1 MSSHRPQKK
10 WGQNFL
16 INTGAIEKIVAAV
29 EPLPGELVLEIG
41 PGRGAL
47 TRHLVERY
55 DRVRALEIDPVLAES
70 LASALP
76 ELEVRLEDAT
86 SAELPDEPYVA
97 VGNLPYNV
105 ATPIIRRL
113 AAHPL
118 MRKGVFMVQKE
129 VADRIAAKAG
139 SDAYG
144 WFSLAVQ
151 AYGRVRPLL
160 TLGPGS
166 FRPRPKVSS
175 AVIVFERETRPFI
188 TNEEDTL
195 EVASQAFT
203 LRRKTLLNA
212 IAGGRD
218 REAARAA
225 IESTGID
232 PQLRPEQLTLEDFDR
247 LTAALRSREP
257 HE

>member
-16 INTGAIEKIVAAV
+16 VNAGAIEKIVSAV
-29 EPLPGELVLEIG
+29 EPREGELVLEIG

-47 TRHLVERY
+47 TRGLVERY
-55 DRVRALEIDPVLAES
+55 GRVRALEIDPQLADALRE
-70 LASALP
+70 ALP
-76 ELEVRLEDAT
+76 SLDVQLADAT
-86 SAELPDEPYVA
+86 DAALPDEPYVA

-105 ATPIIRRL
+105 ATPIIRRV

-118 MRKGVFMVQKE
+118 MRRGVFMVQKE
-129 VADRIAAKAG
+129 VADRIVAPPG

-151 AYGRVRPLL
+151 AYGRTRPLL

-175 AVIVFERETRPFI
+175 AVVVFTREPRSFATGP
-188 TNEEDTL
+188 EPVL
-195 EVASQAFT
+195 ALASQAFT
-203 LRRKTLLNA
+203 QRRKTLLNA
-212 IAGGRD
+212 ISGGRD
-218 REAARAA
+218 RDAVREA
-225 IESTGID
+225 IERAGLS
-232 PQLRPEQLTLEDFDR
+232 PQLRPEQLSIEDFDR
-247 LTAALRSREP
+247 LVAELG
-257 HE
+257 

>member
-29 EPLPGELVLEIG
+29 EAREGELVLEIG

-55 DRVRALEIDPVLAES
+55 ARVRAIEIDPILADSLRTALPALDVVLA
-70 LASALP
+70 
-76 ELEVRLEDAT
+76 DAM
-86 SAELPDEPYVA
+86 SAELPGEPFVA

-113 AAHPL
+113 AAHPS
-118 MRKGVFMVQKE
+118 MRRGVFMVQKE
-129 VADRIAAKAG
+129 VADRIVARPA
-139 SDAYG
+139 SDDYG

-151 AYGRVRPLL
+151 AYGSVRPLI

-175 AVIVFERETRPFI
+175 AVVVFDRAERSFHTSPETM
-188 TNEEDTL
+188 L
-195 EVASQAFT
+195 ALASQAFT

-212 IAGGRD
+212 ISGGRD
-218 REAARAA
+218 RDAARLA
-225 IESTGID
+225 IERTGLSQ
-232 PQLRPEQLTLEDFDR
+232 QLRPEQLSIDDFDR
-247 LTAALRSREP
+247 LAAELGLEG
-257 HE
+257 